1 MTTHAEPLVVDSAAH
16 LLDFVELTDIVIYE
30 LHGVRQEGQDEAQI
44 EISVEERH
52 DATSIEPRFRMV
64 VTDSF
69 ATYTADVGTRYQANQ
84 PLELPKPVVKEF
96 IERVA
101 IMAAYPFIRESIA
114 TTAARMQLAV
124 PVLGLLRSGSFS
136 LDEIAANK

>member
-1 MTTHAEPLVVDSAAH
+1 MTTQTKPLVVDSAAH
-16 LLDFVELTDIVIYE
+16 LLDFVELTGIVIYE
-30 LHGVRQEGQDEAQI
+30 LQGVRREGKDEAEV

-52 DATSIEPRFRMV
+52 DANSLEARFRMV
-64 VTDSF
+64 VSDSL
-69 ATYTADVGTRYQANQ
+69 ATYTADVGTRYQTSQ
-84 PLELPKPVVKEF
+84 PVELSKPVVKEF

-136 LDEIAANK
+136 LDEGLI